1 MAPTDWIINYRRYL
15 KRRNDSRHT
24 VKNYMT
30 SLGQFLRWVDV
41 PIEEVTAR
49 IILHYIDVL
58 MARGLRP
65 KSINCHLERIR
76 QFYHYL
82 IQEEGLELVNPVKR
96 GYGQRMSKPL
106 PRHLTE
112 EALDMLIRACKT
124 SRDRAMFMLM
134 LRCGLRVAEV
144 AGLSLGEIDLRRRRL
159 LICDGKGRKDRIVYL
174 SDDALLALDDYLAG
188 RRASTTQKAFLVE
201 KGTYRDGPLSIR
213 AIQKRME
220 YYAKKTQLKVSC
232 HHLRHTMATQML
244 NADAELVTIQDLL
257 GHRWITT
264 TQRYC
269 RISNR
274 KVQRDYYKAM
284 EVVMQRTTYSYT
296 ETLEVDTPKV

>member
-1 MAPTDWIINYRRYL
+1 MAHTDWITNYRRYL

-49 IILHYIDVL
+49 IIVHYIEVL

-65 KSINCHLERIR
+65 KTINCHLERIR

-82 IQEEGLELVNPVKR
+82 IQEEDHKLVNPVKK

-112 EALDMLIRACKT
+112 EELHVLFRACK
-124 SRDRAMFMLM
+124 SPRDRAVFMLM

-144 AGLSLGEIDLRRRRL
+144 AGLSLGDIDLRRRRL
-159 LICDGKGRKDRIVYL
+159 FIHDGKGRKGRLVYL
-174 SDDALLALDDYLAG
+174 SDDALLALDDYLAV
-188 RRASTTQKAFLVE
+188 RPASSTQRLFLVE
-201 KGTYRDGPLSIR
+201 KGTYRDEPLSVR
-213 AIQKRME
+213 GIQKRME
-220 YYAKKTQLKVSC
+220 YYAKKTRLRVSC
-232 HHLRHTMATQML
+232 HALRHTMATQML

-284 EVVMQRTTYSYT
+284 EVVMQRTTYYYT
-296 ETLEVDTPKV
+296 ETLEVDTPQV

>member
-1 MAPTDWIINYRRYL
+1 
-15 KRRNDSRHT
+15 
-24 VKNYMT
+24 
-30 SLGQFLRWVDV
+30 
-41 PIEEVTAR
+41 
-49 IILHYIDVL
+49 
-58 MARGLRP
+58 MARGLKP
-65 KSINCHLERIR
+65 KSINCHPERIR

-82 IQEEGLELVNPVKR
+82 IQEEGLELVNPVKK

-112 EALDMLIRACKT
+112 EQLSMLFRACKS

-134 LRCGLRVAEV
+134 LRCGLRVVEV
-144 AGLSLGEIDLRRRRL
+144 AGLSLGDIDLRRRRL
-159 LICDGKGRKDRIVYL
+159 LIHDGKGRKDRVVYI
-174 SDDALLALDDYLAG
+174 SDDALLALDDYLSV
-188 RRASTTQKAFLVE
+188 RPESTTAKVFLVE
-201 KGTYRDGPLSIR
+201 KGSYRNQPLSVR
-213 AIQKRME
+213 GIQKRIE
-220 YYAKKTQLKVSC
+220 YYAQKTGLRISC
-232 HHLRHTMATQML
+232 HSLRHTMATQML

-284 EVVMQRTTYSYT
+284 EVVMQRTGCIQSTR
-296 ETLEVDTPKV
+296 

>member
-1 MAPTDWIINYRRYL
+1 
-15 KRRNDSRHT
+15 
-24 VKNYMT
+24 
-30 SLGQFLRWVDV
+30 V
-41 PIEEVTAR
+41 PIEQVTAR
-49 IILHYIDVL
+49 IIVQYIDFL

-65 KSINCHLERIR
+65 KTINCYLERIR

-82 IQEEGLELVNPVKR
+82 IQEEDYKLVNPVKK

-112 EALDMLIRACKT
+112 EKLHMLFRACK
-124 SRDRAMFMLM
+124 SPRDRAMLMLM

-144 AGLSLGEIDLRRRRL
+144 AGLSLGDIDLRRRRL
-159 LICDGKGRKDRIVYL
+159 FIHDGKGRKGRVVYV
-174 SDDALLALDDYLAG
+174 SDDALLALDDYLAV
-188 RRASTTQKAFLVE
+188 RPAASTQRVFLVE
-201 KGTYRDGPLSIR
+201 KGSFRDKPLSTR
-213 AIQKRME
+213 GIQKRME
-220 YYAKKTQLKVSC
+220 YYAKKTGLRVSC
-232 HHLRHTMATQML
+232 HDLRHTMATQML

-284 EVVMQRTTYSYT
+284 EVVMQRATNSYT
-296 ETLEVDTPKV
+296 ETLEVETPKV

>member
-1 MAPTDWIINYRRYL
+1 MAHTDWITNYRRYL

-41 PIEEVTAR
+41 PIEQVTAR
-49 IILHYIDVL
+49 IIVHYIEFL

-112 EALDMLIRACKT
+112 EELDMLFRACKS
-124 SRDRAMFMLM
+124 SRDRAMVMVM

-144 AGLSLGEIDLRRRRL
+144 AGISLGDIDLRRRRL
-159 LICDGKGRKDRIVYL
+159 VIHDGKGRKGRIVYL
-174 SDDALLALDDYLAG
+174 SDDVLLALDDYLAM
-188 RRASTTQKAFLVE
+188 RPKSTAQKAFLVE
-201 KGTYRDGPLSIR
+201 KGTYRDEPLSIR

-220 YYAKKTQLKVSC
+220 YYAKKTGLKVSC

-284 EVVMQRTTYSYT
+284 EVVMRRTGYYQSAH
-296 ETLEVDTPKV
+296 

>member
-1 MAPTDWIINYRRYL
+1 MA
-15 KRRNDSRHT
+15 
-24 VKNYMT
+24 
-30 SLGQFLRWVDV
+30 SLRQFLRWLDE
-41 PIEEVTAR
+41 PCEEVTAR
-49 IILHYIDVL
+49 VISHYIDFL
-58 MARGLRP
+58 MARGLGP

-112 EALDMLIRACKT
+112 EELDMLFRACKT
-124 SRDRAMFMLM
+124 PRDRAMFMLM

-144 AGLSLGEIDLRRRRL
+144 AGLGLGEIDLRRRML
-159 LICDGKGRKDRIVYL
+159 FICDGKGRKGRLVYL
-174 SDDALLALDDYLAG
+174 SDDALLALDDYLAV
-188 RRASTTQKAFLVE
+188 RPTSTTQKAFLVE
-201 KGTYRDGPLSIR
+201 KGTYRDGPLSVR
-213 AIQKRME
+213 GIQKRME
-220 YYAKKTQLKVSC
+220 YYAKKTGLRVSC
-232 HHLRHTMATQML
+232 HQLRHTMATQML

-284 EVVMQRTTYSYT
+284 EVVMQRTTHSYT
-296 ETLEVDTPKV
+296 ETLDVETPKV

>member
-1 MAPTDWIINYRRYL
+1 
-15 KRRNDSRHT
+15 
-24 VKNYMT
+24 
-30 SLGQFLRWVDV
+30 VDV
-41 PIEEVTAR
+41 PIEQVTAR
-49 IILHYIDVL
+49 IIVQYIDFL
-58 MARGLRP
+58 MAKGLRP
-65 KSINCHLERIR
+65 KTINCYLERIR

-82 IQEEGLELVNPVKR
+82 IQEEDYKLVNPVKK

-112 EALDMLIRACKT
+112 EELSMLFRACK
-124 SRDRAMFMLM
+124 SPRDRAMLMLM

-144 AGLSLGEIDLRRRRL
+144 AGLSLGDIDLRRRRL
-159 LICDGKGRKDRIVYL
+159 FIHDGKGRKGRVVYV
-174 SDDALLALDDYLAG
+174 SDDALLALDDYLAV
-188 RRASTTQKAFLVE
+188 RPAASTQRVFLVE
-201 KGTYRDGPLSIR
+201 KGSFRDKPLSTR
-213 AIQKRME
+213 GIQKRME
-220 YYAKKTQLKVSC
+220 YYAKKTGLRVSC
-232 HHLRHTMATQML
+232 HDLRHTMATQML

-284 EVVMQRTTYSYT
+284 EVVMQRATNSYT
-296 ETLEVDTPKV
+296 ETLEVETPKV

>member
-1 MAPTDWIINYRRYL
+1 MTNYRRYL

-49 IILHYIDVL
+49 IIVHYIEVL

-65 KSINCHLERIR
+65 KTINCHLERIR

-82 IQEEGLELVNPVKR
+82 IQEEDHKLVNPVKR

-112 EALDMLIRACKT
+112 EELHVLFRACKT
-124 SRDRAMFMLM
+124 SRDRALFMLM
-134 LRCGLRVAEV
+134 LRCGLRVGEV
-144 AGLSLGEIDLRRRRL
+144 AALSLGDVDLLRRR
-159 LICDGKGRKDRIVYL
+159 LIIHDGKGRKGRIVYL
-174 SDDALLALDDYLAG
+174 SDDALLALDDYLTA
-188 RRASTTQKAFLVE
+188 RPASSTQKVFLVE
-201 KGTYRDGPLSIR
+201 KGTYRNQPLSVR
-213 AIQKRME
+213 GIQKRME
-220 YYAKKTQLKVSC
+220 YYAKKTGLRVSC
-232 HHLRHTMATQML
+232 HALRHTMATQML

-274 KVQRDYYKAM
+274 KVQRLLQGHGGGHAKGN
-284 EVVMQRTTYSYT
+284 
-296 ETLEVDTPKV
+296 LLLC

>member
-1 MAPTDWIINYRRYL
+1 
-15 KRRNDSRHT
+15 
-24 VKNYMT
+24 MT
-30 SLGQFLRWVDV
+30 SLGQFLRWVDA

-49 IILHYIDVL
+49 IILHYIEFL

-65 KSINCHLERIR
+65 KTINCYLERIR

-82 IQEEGLELVNPVKR
+82 IQEEGLEIVNPVKR

-112 EALDMLIRACKT
+112 EELDTLFRACKS

-159 LICDGKGRKDRIVYL
+159 LIHDGKGRKDRIVYL
-174 SDDALLALDDYLAG
+174 SDDVLLALDDYLTM
-188 RRASTTQKAFLVE
+188 RPESTTAKVFLVE
-201 KGTYRDGPLSIR
+201 KGSYRNQPLSVR
-213 AIQKRME
+213 GIQKRIE
-220 YYAKKTQLKVSC
+220 YYAQKTGLRISC
-232 HHLRHTMATQML
+232 HSLRHTMATQML

-284 EVVMQRTTYSYT
+284 EVVMQRTGYHQSAH
-296 ETLEVDTPKV
+296 

>member
-1 MAPTDWIINYRRYL
+1 MA
-15 KRRNDSRHT
+15 
-24 VKNYMT
+24 

-41 PIEEVTAR
+41 PIEGVTAR
-49 IILHYIDVL
+49 MILHYIDFL
-58 MARGLRP
+58 MARGLKP
-65 KSINCHLERIR
+65 KTINCHLERIR

-82 IQEEGLELVNPVKR
+82 IQEEGLELVNPVKK
-96 GYGQRMSKPL
+96 GYGLRMSKPL

-112 EALDMLIRACKT
+112 EELDMIFRACKT
-124 SRDRAMFMLM
+124 SRDRAVFMLM

-144 AGLSLGEIDLRRRRL
+144 AGLSLGDIDLRRRRL
-159 LICDGKGRKDRIVYL
+159 VICDGKGRKDRIVYL
-174 SDDALLALDDYLAG
+174 SDDALLALDDYLAV
-188 RRASTTQKAFLVE
+188 RRASTTQKVFLVE
-201 KGTYRDGPLSIR
+201 KGTYRDEPLSVR

-220 YYAKKTQLKVSC
+220 YYAKKTGLKLSC

-284 EVVMQRTTYSYT
+284 EAVMQRTTHSYT
-296 ETLEVDTPKV
+296 ETLEVETPKV

>member
-1 MAPTDWIINYRRYL
+1 
-15 KRRNDSRHT
+15 
-24 VKNYMT
+24 MT

-49 IILHYIDVL
+49 IIVHYIEVL

-65 KSINCHLERIR
+65 KTINCHLERIR
-76 QFYHYL
+76 QFYGYL
-82 IQEEGLELVNPVKR
+82 IQEEDHKLVNPVKK

-112 EALDMLIRACKT
+112 EELHVLFRACK
-124 SRDRAMFMLM
+124 SPRDRAVFMLM
-134 LRCGLRVAEV
+134 LRCGLRVGEV
-144 AGLSLGEIDLRRRRL
+144 AALSLGAIDLLRRR
-159 LICDGKGRKDRIVYL
+159 LIIHDGKGRKGRLVYL
-174 SDDALLALDDYLAG
+174 SDDALLALDDYLTA
-188 RRASTTQKAFLVE
+188 RPASSTQKVFLVE
-201 KGTYRDGPLSIR
+201 KGTYRNQPLSVR
-213 AIQKRME
+213 GIQKRME
-220 YYAKKTQLKVSC
+220 YYAKKTGLRVSC
-232 HHLRHTMATQML
+232 HALRHTMATQML

-284 EVVMQRTTYSYT
+284 EVVMQRTTYYYT
-296 ETLEVDTPKV
+296 ETLEVDTPQV

>member
-1 MAPTDWIINYRRYL
+1 
-15 KRRNDSRHT
+15 
-24 VKNYMT
+24 MT

-49 IILHYIDVL
+49 IIVHYIEVL

-65 KSINCHLERIR
+65 KTINCHLERIR

-82 IQEEGLELVNPVKR
+82 IQEEDHKLVNPVKK

-112 EALDMLIRACKT
+112 EELHVLFRACK
-124 SRDRAMFMLM
+124 SPRDRAVFMLM

-144 AGLSLGEIDLRRRRL
+144 AGLSLGDIDLRRRRL
-159 LICDGKGRKDRIVYL
+159 FIHDGKGRKGRLVYL
-174 SDDALLALDDYLAG
+174 SDDALLALDDYLAV
-188 RRASTTQKAFLVE
+188 RPAASTQRLFLVE
-201 KGTYRDGPLSIR
+201 KGTYRDEPLSVR
-213 AIQKRME
+213 GIQKRME
-220 YYAKKTQLKVSC
+220 YYAKKTRLRVSC
-232 HHLRHTMATQML
+232 HALRHTMATQML

-284 EVVMQRTTYSYT
+284 EVVMQRTTYYYT
-296 ETLEVDTPKV
+296 ETLEVDTPQV

>member
-1 MAPTDWIINYRRYL
+1 
-15 KRRNDSRHT
+15 
-24 VKNYMT
+24 
-30 SLGQFLRWVDV
+30 V

-49 IILHYIDVL
+49 IIVHYIEFL

-65 KSINCHLERIR
+65 KTINCYLERIR

-82 IQEEGLELVNPVKR
+82 IQEEGLEIVNPVKR

-112 EALDMLIRACKT
+112 EELDTLFRACKS

-159 LICDGKGRKDRIVYL
+159 LIHDGKGRKDRIVYL
-174 SDDALLALDDYLAG
+174 SDDVLLALDDYLTM
-188 RRASTTQKAFLVE
+188 RPESTTAKVFLVE
-201 KGTYRDGPLSIR
+201 KGSYRNQPLSVR
-213 AIQKRME
+213 GIQKRIE
-220 YYAKKTQLKVSC
+220 YYAQKTGLRISC
-232 HHLRHTMATQML
+232 HSLRHTMATQML

-284 EVVMQRTTYSYT
+284 EVVMQRTGYYQSAH
-296 ETLEVDTPKV
+296 

>member
-1 MAPTDWIINYRRYL
+1 
-15 KRRNDSRHT
+15 
-24 VKNYMT
+24 MT

-49 IILHYIDVL
+49 IIVQYIEVL

-65 KSINCHLERIR
+65 KTINCHLERIC
-76 QFYHYL
+76 QFYGYL
-82 IQEEGLELVNPVKR
+82 IQEEDLELVNPVKK

-112 EALDMLIRACKT
+112 EELDMLFRACKT
-124 SRDRAMFMLM
+124 PRDRAMFMLM

-144 AGLSLGEIDLRRRRL
+144 AGLSLGDIDLRRRRL
-159 LICDGKGRKDRIVYL
+159 FIHDGKARKGRIVYL
-174 SDDALLALDDYLAG
+174 SDDVLLALDDYLAV
-188 RRASTTQKAFLVE
+188 RPTSTTQKVFLVE
-201 KGTYRDGPLSIR
+201 KGTYRNGPLSIR

-220 YYAKKTQLKVSC
+220 YYAKKTGLTVSC
-232 HHLRHTMATQML
+232 HALRHTMATQML

-274 KVQRDYYKAM
+274 KVQRDYYRAM
-284 EVVMQRTTYSYT
+284 EVVMHRTGYYQSAH
-296 ETLEVDTPKV
+296 

>member
-1 MAPTDWIINYRRYL
+1 
-15 KRRNDSRHT
+15 
-24 VKNYMT
+24 MT

-41 PIEEVTAR
+41 PTEEVTAR
-49 IILHYIDVL
+49 IIVHYIEFL

-65 KSINCHLERIR
+65 KTINCHLERIR

-82 IQEEGLELVNPVKR
+82 IEEEGLELVNPVKN

-106 PRHLTE
+106 ARHLTE
-112 EALDMLIRACKT
+112 QQLEMLFRACT
-124 SRDRAMFMLM
+124 GSRDRAMFMLM

-144 AGLSLGEIDLRRRRL
+144 AGLVLGEIDLVRRRL
-159 LICDGKGRKDRIVYL
+159 FICDGKGGKGRIVYL
-174 SDDALLALDDYLAG
+174 SDDALLALDDYLAM
-188 RRASTTQKAFLVE
+188 RPTASTQKVFLVE
-201 KGTYRDGPLSIR
+201 KGTYRDGPLSVR
-213 AIQKRME
+213 GIQKRME
-220 YYAKKTQLKVSC
+220 YYAKKTQLKLSC

-269 RISNR
+269 RISNS
-274 KVQRDYYKAM
+274 KVQRDYYRAM
-284 EVVMQRTTYSYT
+284 EVVMQRTGYYQSAH
-296 ETLEVDTPKV
+296 

>member
-1 MAPTDWIINYRRYL
+1 MG
-15 KRRNDSRHT
+15 
-24 VKNYMT
+24 

-58 MARGLRP
+58 MAKGLRP

-82 IQEEGLELVNPVKR
+82 IQEEDLELVNPVKK
-96 GYGQRMSKPL
+96 GYGLRMSKPL
-106 PRHLTE
+106 ARHLTE
-112 EALDMLIRACKT
+112 EELSLLFRACKT

-144 AGLSLGEIDLRRRRL
+144 AGLSLGEIDLVRRRL
-159 LICDGKGRKDRIVYL
+159 VIHDGKGRKDRIVYL
-174 SDDALLALDDYLAG
+174 SDDALLALDDYLAV
-188 RRASTTQKAFLVE
+188 RPASTTQKVFLVE
-201 KGTYRDGPLSIR
+201 KGRYRNQPLSIR

-220 YYAKKTQLKVSC
+220 YYAKKTGLRVSC
-232 HHLRHTMATQML
+232 HALRHTMATQML

-284 EVVMQRTTYSYT
+284 EVVMQRTSYYQSAH
-296 ETLEVDTPKV
+296 

>member
-49 IILHYIDVL
+49 IIGHYIEFL

-76 QFYHYL
+76 QLYHYL
-82 IQEEGLELVNPVKR
+82 IQEEGLELVNPVKK

-112 EALDMLIRACKT
+112 EELDMLFRACKT
-124 SRDRAMFMLM
+124 PRDRAMFMFM

-144 AGLSLGEIDLRRRRL
+144 ADLSLGDMDLVRRRL
-159 LICDGKGRKDRIVYL
+159 LIHDGKGRKDRIVYL
-174 SDDALLALDDYLAG
+174 SDDALLALDDYLAV
-188 RRASTTQKAFLVE
+188 RPTSTTQKVFLVE

-220 YYAKKTQLKVSC
+220 YYAKKTQLKISC

-284 EVVMQRTTYSYT
+284 EVVMQRTGHYQSAH
-296 ETLEVDTPKV
+296 

>member
-1 MAPTDWIINYRRYL
+1 
-15 KRRNDSRHT
+15 
-24 VKNYMT
+24 MT

-41 PIEEVTAR
+41 PIEQVSAR
-49 IILHYIDVL
+49 IIVHYIEFL

-65 KSINCHLERIR
+65 KTINCHLERIR

-82 IQEEGLELVNPVKR
+82 IQEEGFELVNPVKK

-112 EALDMLIRACKT
+112 QELEMLFRACRS

-159 LICDGKGRKDRIVYL
+159 IICDGKGRKDRIVYL
-174 SDDALLALDDYLAG
+174 SDDALLALDAYLAV
-188 RRASTTQKAFLVE
+188 RPTSTTQKAFLVE
-201 KGTYRDGPLSIR
+201 KGTYRNQPLSVR
-213 AIQKRME
+213 GIQKRME
-220 YYAKKTQLKVSC
+220 YYAKKTGFRVSC
-232 HHLRHTMATQML
+232 HQLRHTMATQML

-284 EVVMQRTTYSYT
+284 EVVMQRTGYYQSAH
-296 ETLEVDTPKV
+296 

>member
-1 MAPTDWIINYRRYL
+1 
-15 KRRNDSRHT
+15 
-24 VKNYMT
+24 MT

-49 IILHYIDVL
+49 IIVHYIEFL

-65 KSINCHLERIR
+65 KTINCYLERIR

-96 GYGQRMSKPL
+96 GYGQRMSIPL
-106 PRHLTE
+106 PKHLTE
-112 EALDMLIRACKT
+112 EDLYALFKACKT

-134 LRCGLRVAEV
+134 LRCGLRVGEV
-144 AGLSLGEIDLRRRRL
+144 ADLSLGEIDLRRRRL
-159 LICDGKGRKDRIVYL
+159 LIHDGKGRKDRIVYL
-174 SDDALLALDDYLAG
+174 SDDVLLALDDYFTM
-188 RRASTTQKAFLVE
+188 RPESTTAKVFLVE
-201 KGTYRDGPLSIR
+201 KGSYRNQPLSVR
-213 AIQKRME
+213 GIQKRIE
-220 YYAKKTQLKVSC
+220 YYAQKTGLRISC
-232 HHLRHTMATQML
+232 HSLRHTMATQML

-284 EVVMQRTTYSYT
+284 EVVMQRTGYYQSAH
-296 ETLEVDTPKV
+296 

>member
-1 MAPTDWIINYRRYL
+1 MAG
-15 KRRNDSRHT
+15 
-24 VKNYMT
+24 
-30 SLGQFLRWVDV
+30 LGQFLRWVDV
-41 PIEEVTAR
+41 PIEEVTPR
-49 IILHYIDVL
+49 TILHYIDFL
-58 MARGLRP
+58 MARGLKP

-82 IQEEGLELVNPVKR
+82 IQEEGLELVNPVKK

-112 EALDMLIRACKT
+112 EQLSMLFRACRS

-144 AGLSLGEIDLRRRRL
+144 AGLSLGDIDLRRRRL
-159 LICDGKGRKDRIVYL
+159 LIHDGKGRKDRIVYL
-174 SDDALLALDDYLAG
+174 SDDALLALDDYLTM
-188 RRASTTQKAFLVE
+188 RPESTTAKVFLVE
-201 KGTYRDGPLSIR
+201 KGSYRNQPLSVR
-213 AIQKRME
+213 GIQKRIE
-220 YYAKKTQLKVSC
+220 YYAQKTGLRISC
-232 HHLRHTMATQML
+232 HSLRHTMATQML

-284 EVVMQRTTYSYT
+284 EVVMQRTGCIQSTR
-296 ETLEVDTPKV
+296 

>member
-1 MAPTDWIINYRRYL
+1 MAHTDWITNYRRYL

-41 PIEEVTAR
+41 PIEQVTAR
-49 IILHYIDVL
+49 IIVQYIDFL

-65 KSINCHLERIR
+65 KTINCYLERIR

-82 IQEEGLELVNPVKR
+82 IQEEDYKLVNPVKK

-112 EALDMLIRACKT
+112 EELHVLFRACK
-124 SRDRAMFMLM
+124 SPRDRAMLMLM

-144 AGLSLGEIDLRRRRL
+144 AGLSLGDIDLRRRRL
-159 LICDGKGRKDRIVYL
+159 FIHDGKGRKGRVVYV
-174 SDDALLALDDYLAG
+174 SDDALLALDDYLAV
-188 RRASTTQKAFLVE
+188 RPAASTQRVFLVE
-201 KGTYRDGPLSIR
+201 KGSFRDKPLSTR
-213 AIQKRME
+213 GIQKRME
-220 YYAKKTQLKVSC
+220 YYAKKTGLRVSC
-232 HHLRHTMATQML
+232 HDLRHTMATQML

-284 EVVMQRTTYSYT
+284 EVVMQRATNSYT
-296 ETLEVDTPKV
+296 ETLEVETPKV

>member
-1 MAPTDWIINYRRYL
+1 MAHTDWITNYRRYL

-41 PIEEVTAR
+41 PIEQVTAR
-49 IILHYIDVL
+49 IIVHYIEVL
-58 MARGLRP
+58 MARGLKP

-112 EALDMLIRACKT
+112 EELHVLFRACKT
-124 SRDRAMFMLM
+124 PRDLAMVMLM
-134 LRCGLRVAEV
+134 LRCGLRVGEV
-144 AGLSLGEIDLRRRRL
+144 ADLSLGDVDLRRRRL
-159 LICDGKGRKDRIVYL
+159 FIHDGKGRKGRIVYL
-174 SDDALLALDDYLAG
+174 SDDALLALDDYLTM
-188 RRASTTQKAFLVE
+188 RPESTAAKVFLVE
-201 KGTYRDGPLSIR
+201 KGSYRNQPLSVR
-213 AIQKRME
+213 GIQKRIE
-220 YYAKKTQLKVSC
+220 YYAQKTGLRISC
-232 HHLRHTMATQML
+232 HSLRHTMATQML

-284 EVVMQRTTYSYT
+284 EVVMQRTRCA
-296 ETLEVDTPKV
+296 ETAC

>member
-1 MAPTDWIINYRRYL
+1 MAG
-15 KRRNDSRHT
+15 
-24 VKNYMT
+24 
-30 SLGQFLRWVDV
+30 LGQFLRWLDV
-41 PIEEVTAR
+41 PIEEVTPR
-49 IILHYIDVL
+49 TILHYIDFL
-58 MARGLRP
+58 MARGLKP

-76 QFYHYL
+76 QFSHYL
-82 IQEEGLELVNPVKR
+82 IQEEGLELVNPVKK

-112 EALDMLIRACKT
+112 EELDMLFRACKT

-134 LRCGLRVAEV
+134 LRCGLRVGEV
-144 AGLSLGEIDLRRRRL
+144 AALSLGDIDLRRRRL
-159 LICDGKGRKDRIVYL
+159 LIHDGKGRKDRIVYL
-174 SDDALLALDDYLAG
+174 SDDALLALDDYLTM
-188 RRASTTQKAFLVE
+188 RPESTTAKVFLVE
-201 KGTYRDGPLSIR
+201 KGIYRNQPLSVR
-213 AIQKRME
+213 GIQKRIE
-220 YYAKKTQLKVSC
+220 YYAQKTGLRISC
-232 HHLRHTMATQML
+232 HSLRHTMATQML

-284 EVVMQRTTYSYT
+284 EVVMQRATYYDT
-296 ETLEVDTPKV
+296 ETLEVETPKV

>member
-1 MAPTDWIINYRRYL
+1 
-15 KRRNDSRHT
+15 
-24 VKNYMT
+24 MT

-41 PIEEVTAR
+41 PIEQVTAR
-49 IILHYIDVL
+49 IIVHYIEGL

-82 IQEEGLELVNPVKR
+82 IHEEGLKLVNPVKR

-106 PRHLTE
+106 PQHLTE
-112 EALDMLIRACKT
+112 EELDVLFRACKS
-124 SRDRAMFMLM
+124 SRDRAMLMLM
-134 LRCGLRVAEV
+134 LRCGLRVGEV

-159 LICDGKGRKDRIVYL
+159 FICDGKGRKGRLVYL
-174 SDDALLALDDYLAG
+174 SDDALLALDDYLTA
-188 RRASTTQKAFLVE
+188 RPAASTQKVFLVE
-201 KGTYRDGPLSIR
+201 KGTYRNQPLSVR
-213 AIQKRME
+213 GIQKRME

-274 KVQRDYYKAM
+274 KVQRDYYRAM
-284 EVVMQRTTYSYT
+284 EVVMQRATYSYT
-296 ETLEVDTPKV
+296 EALEVEIPKL

>member
-1 MAPTDWIINYRRYL
+1 MAG
-15 KRRNDSRHT
+15 
-24 VKNYMT
+24 
-30 SLGQFLRWVDV
+30 LGQFLRWVDV
-41 PIEEVTAR
+41 PIEEVTPR
-49 IILHYIDVL
+49 IILHYIDFL
-58 MARGLRP
+58 MARGLKP

-82 IQEEGLELVNPVKR
+82 IQEEGLELVNPVKK

-112 EALDMLIRACKT
+112 EELSMLFRACKT

-134 LRCGLRVAEV
+134 LRCGLRVGEV
-144 AGLSLGEIDLRRRRL
+144 AAFSLGDIDLRRRRL
-159 LICDGKGRKDRIVYL
+159 VIHDGKGRKDRVVYI
-174 SDDALLALDDYLAG
+174 SDDALLALDDYLTM
-188 RRASTTQKAFLVE
+188 RPESTTAKVFLVE
-201 KGTYRDGPLSIR
+201 KGSYRNQPLSVR
-213 AIQKRME
+213 GIQKRIE
-220 YYAKKTQLKVSC
+220 YYAQKTGLRISC
-232 HHLRHTMATQML
+232 HSLRHTMATQML

-284 EVVMQRTTYSYT
+284 EVVMQRATHSYT
-296 ETLEVDTPKV
+296 ETLEVETPKL